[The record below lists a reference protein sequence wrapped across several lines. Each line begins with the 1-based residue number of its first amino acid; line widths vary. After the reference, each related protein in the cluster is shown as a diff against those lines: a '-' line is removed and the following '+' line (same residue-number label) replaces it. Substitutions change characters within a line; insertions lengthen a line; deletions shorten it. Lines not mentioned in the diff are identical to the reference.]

1 LGLLERFSNI
11 FKAKANKA
19 VDKLEQPDEMLDYS
33 FEKQG
38 ELMNKLRQGIVQVVT
53 AKKQLEMQKA
63 KLMASMSTLDEQAR
77 KAIKSNRDDLA
88 RSAIERKSTLLV
100 EVEKLDK
107 QITGMQSEQARLED
121 TERRLSAKV
130 QEFKTKKEVI
140 KAQYSSAEAQIKIK
154 EGVTGISEEM
164 SDIGMALSRAEEK
177 TDKLRAKSQALDE
190 MIDSGTL
197 TDHTS
202 PLSTTITSD
211 IEDELD
217 KTALNQSV
225 EEELAK
231 MKGEYQKEITQ
242 T

>member
-1 LGLLERFSNI
+1 LGLIDRFSNI

-63 KLMASMSTLDEQAR
+63 KLSANISTLDEQAR

-88 RSAIERKSTLLV
+88 RSALERKNTLLV
-100 EVEKLDK
+100 EVDKLDK
-107 QITGMQSEQARLED
+107 QITGMQAEQARLED

-130 QEFKTKKEVI
+130 QEFKTKKEII

-202 PLSTTITSD
+202 PLSTTIASD

-231 MKGEYQKEITQ
+231 MKGEYQKEITHA
-242 T
+242 

>member
-1 LGLLERFSNI
+1 MGLIDRFSNI

-19 VDKLEQPDEMLDYS
+19 VDKLEKPDEMLDYS

-38 ELMNKLRQGIVQVVT
+38 ELMNKLRQSIVQVVT
-53 AKKQLEMQKA
+53 AKKQLEMQRA
-63 KLMASMSTLDEQAR
+63 KLMATFSTLDEQAR

-88 RSAIERKSTLLV
+88 RSALERKNTLSV

-107 QITGMQSEQARLED
+107 QITTMQAEQTRLED

-197 TDHTS
+197 TDYTS
-202 PLSTTITSD
+202 PLSTTVASD

-225 EEELAK
+225 EDELAK

>member
-1 LGLLERFSNI
+1 LGLIDRFSNI

-63 KLMASMSTLDEQAR
+63 KLSANISTLDEQAR

-88 RSAIERKSTLLV
+88 RSALERKNTLLV
-100 EVEKLDK
+100 EVDKLDK
-107 QITGMQSEQARLED
+107 QITGMQAEQARLED

-130 QEFKTKKEVI
+130 QEFKTKKEII

-202 PLSTTITSD
+202 PLSTTIASD

-217 KTALNQSV
+217 KTALNQPV

-231 MKGEYQKEITQ
+231 MKGEYQKEITHA
-242 T
+242 

>member
-1 LGLLERFSNI
+1 LGLIDRFSNI

-19 VDKLEQPDEMLDYS
+19 VDRLEKPDEMLDYS

-63 KLMASMSTLDEQAR
+63 KLMANVSTLDEQAR
-77 KAIKSNRDDLA
+77 NALKSNKEDLA
-88 RSAIERKSTLLV
+88 RSALERKNTLLV
-100 EVEKLDK
+100 EVQKLDN
-107 QITGMQSEQARLED
+107 QVTTMQAEQTRLED

-197 TDHTS
+197 TDYTS
-202 PLSTTITSD
+202 PISTAGAAD
-211 IEDELD
+211 IEAELD
-217 KTALNQSV
+217 KTSLNQSV

-231 MKGEYQKEITQ
+231 MKAQYQKEITQ